1 LQPPAPL
8 PEFEIAAAA
17 ALLRAGGL
25 VAFPTETVYGLGADA
40 ANPAAV
46 RGIFALKG
54 RPADHPLI
62 VHLGDAAQVDQWAI
76 NVPDIARRLMA
87 RFWPG
92 PLTLILP
99 KHPEVPLVVT
109 GGQDSI
115 GLRIPAHPVA
125 RQLLAAFGGGLAA
138 PSANRFGQVSPTTAA
153 HVREEFGADAP
164 CILDGGA
171 CMVGV
176 ESTILS
182 LVHEVPVVL
191 RPGGVTPDML
201 AEVLGAAPAFA
212 GPGPVRASGT
222 LESHYAPDTPV
233 ALAVPNALAAVVRSQ
248 LGSGAHVAAMVLTEV
263 APDAAVVVQMPAEAA
278 AYAHDLYATLRRL
291 DREDVDVIVV
301 EMPPDTGLWQAVCD
315 RLRRAAFAAE
325 TSSAPSADDRTKGSQ
340 P

>member
-1 LQPPAPL
+1 VPHAL
-8 PEFEIAAAA
+8 PESEIAAAA
-17 ALLRAGGL
+17 DILRIGGL

-99 KHPEVPLVVT
+99 KHPGVPAVVT

-138 PSANRFGQVSPTTAA
+138 PSANRFGHVSPTTAA

-164 CILDGGA
+164 YILDGGA

-182 LVHEVPVVL
+182 LVQGAPVIL
-191 RPGGVTPDML
+191 RPGGITPAML
-201 AEVLGAAPAFA
+201 AEVLGTEPAFA

-233 ALAVPNALAAVVRSQ
+233 VLAASVALTAVVAARSAN
-248 LGSGAHVAAMVLTEV
+248 GARVAAMVLNEA
-263 APDAAVVVQMPAEAA
+263 APDVAVVVQMPREAED
-278 AYAHDLYATLRRL
+278 YAHDLYATLRRL
-291 DREDVDVIVV
+291 DREDVDVMVV

-325 TSSAPSADDRTKGSQ
+325 TSSAPSVDDRTKGSE

>member
-1 LQPPAPL
+1 MQPPAL
-8 PEFEIAAAA
+8 MPESEIAAAA

-40 ANPAAV
+40 ANADAV

-62 VHLGDAAQVDQWAI
+62 VHLGNAAQVDQWAI

-99 KHPEVPLVVT
+99 KHPDVPAVVT

-125 RQLLAAFGGGLAA
+125 QQLLAAFGGGLAG
-138 PSANRFGQVSPTTAA
+138 PSANRFGHVSPTTAA

-182 LVHEVPVVL
+182 LVQGEPVVL
-191 RPGGVTPDML
+191 RPGGITPAML
-201 AEVLGAAPAFA
+201 AEVLDVEPAFA

-233 ALAVPNALAAVVRSQ
+233 VLASSAEIKAHPTR
-248 LGSGAHVAAMVLTEV
+248 GARTAAMVLHEAALDV
-263 APDAAVVVQMPAEAA
+263 AVAVQMPRDAE

-291 DREDVDVIVV
+291 DREDVDVILV
-301 EMPPDTGLWQAVCD
+301 EMPPDIGPWQAVCD

-325 TSSAPSADDRTKGSQ
+325 SSPAPSAEDCAKGSE